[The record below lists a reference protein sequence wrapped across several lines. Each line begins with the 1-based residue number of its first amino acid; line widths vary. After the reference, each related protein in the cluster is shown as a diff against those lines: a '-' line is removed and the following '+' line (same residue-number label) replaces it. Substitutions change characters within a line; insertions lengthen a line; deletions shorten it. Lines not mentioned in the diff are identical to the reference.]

1 MSESAPLVI
10 VGSGHAG
17 YTLAREFRKLD
28 EQRPL
33 LIISADDG
41 ASYYKPNLSKAL
53 AMGKSAAEL
62 IQFSAQQMAES
73 LNAEVLCDTEVTAIN
88 AQQQRLSAGERQIDY
103 SQLVL
108 ATGAQPI
115 RLPLHGNAADAV
127 LSINNHQHYAAF
139 RQRLQANSRVL
150 LIGAGLI
157 GCEFANDL
165 AAQGHAVT
173 AVDLAE
179 TPLPQLLPA
188 ACGAALQ
195 HGLAELGVDWRLGQS
210 VTAVEHDKSALRAVF
225 ADGSSGE
232 YDLVL
237 SAVGLRPDLAL
248 AESAGLDCDHGIIV
262 DRQLRS
268 SDPNIHA
275 LGDCI
280 QIDGRLLPFILP
292 IAHGARALARTLSGA
307 PSDALMPAMPV
318 MVKTPACP
326 VLVCPPPPHADG
338 GWTVSGQ
345 APDLCA
351 EFKGADDQLLGF
363 ALLGTQTKRRGEF
376 AKLVPPVIG

>member
-73 LNAEVLCDTEVTAIN
+73 LNAEVLCDTEVSAID
-88 AQQQRLSAGERQIDY
+88 AQHQRLTAGEREIEY

-139 RQRLQANSRVL
+139 RLS
-150 LIGAGLI
+150 LIHI
-157 GCEFANDL
+157 
-165 AAQGHAVT
+165 
-173 AVDLAE
+173 
-179 TPLPQLLPA
+179 
-188 ACGAALQ
+188 
-195 HGLAELGVDWRLGQS
+195 
-210 VTAVEHDKSALRAVF
+210 
-225 ADGSSGE
+225 
-232 YDLVL
+232 
-237 SAVGLRPDLAL
+237 
-248 AESAGLDCDHGIIV
+248 
-262 DRQLRS
+262 
-268 SDPNIHA
+268 
-275 LGDCI
+275 
-280 QIDGRLLPFILP
+280 
-292 IAHGARALARTLSGA
+292 
-307 PSDALMPAMPV
+307 
-318 MVKTPACP
+318 
-326 VLVCPPPPHADG
+326 
-338 GWTVSGQ
+338 
-345 APDLCA
+345 
-351 EFKGADDQLLGF
+351 
-363 ALLGTQTKRRGEF
+363 
-376 AKLVPPVIG
+376 